1 MFKELVESGEYAMKV
16 YTDIILQAFAVFP
29 LLACGFTIPYIIYN
43 YHKYGSVLS
52 LRILIVYSFILYLL
66 CAYYLVILP
75 LPTKAEVVAMTGRR
89 AQLMPFRFVLDI
101 LKESHIVFSN
111 PASWLT
117 LINNQALFQVVFNV
131 VMTIPFGVYLRY
143 YFRRS
148 LKNTIMLS
156 FILSLFFEL
165 TQLSGLY
172 FIYPRGYRLF
182 DVDDLIANTLG
193 GVTGYYVIKPFMKLL
208 PTREELDKTS
218 FRRGQEV
225 SLGRR
230 FVAFIIDIS
239 FAGMLALIGAILI
252 PYQGNNRIMIY
263 FLAYFILLPI
273 LWRGITLGKR
283 IMRIKVKAKNGE
295 RAYWY
300 QILLRNICLWALL
313 YLTPLLIYEVGS
325 RVEGGVGKLIFYGL
339 LYGGWCFFLLFELV
353 MMTMHRSLFYEKISK
368 TKEISTI
375 EEKSRYDMG
384 V

>member
-1 MFKELVESGEYAMKV
+1 MIEELEERGEWDMEV
-16 YTDIILQAFAVFP
+16 YTDVILQAIAVFP
-29 LLACGFTIPYIIYN
+29 LLACGFTIPYIVYN

-75 LPTKAEVVAMTGRR
+75 LPTKAEVIAMTGPR
-89 AQLMPFRFVLDI
+89 AQLMPFHFIMDI

-143 YFRRS
+143 YFRCG
-148 LKNTIMLS
+148 LKNTIVLS
-156 FILSLFFEL
+156 FMLSLFFEL

-193 GVTGYYVIKPFMKLL
+193 GVTGYCAIKPFMKLL
-208 PTREELDKTS
+208 PTRKELDKTS
-218 FRRGQEV
+218 FRRGEEV

-230 FVAFIIDIS
+230 FMAFIIDIPS
-239 FAGMLALIGAILI
+239 AGILALIGSILF
-252 PYQGNNRIMIY
+252 PYHGNNRIMIY

-273 LWRGITLGKR
+273 IWRGITLGKR
-283 IMRIKVKAKNGE
+283 IMRIKVEAKNGKK
-295 RAYWY
+295 AYWY

-313 YLTPLLIYEVGS
+313 YFAPLLIYEVGS
-325 RVEGGVGKLIFYGL
+325 IVEGGLEKLIFYSL
-339 LYGGWCFFLLFELV
+339 FYGGWCFSLLFELV
-353 MMTMHRSLFYEKISK
+353 MMAMHRPLFYEKITK
-368 TKEISTI
+368 TREISTI
-375 EEKSRYDMG
+375 EDKSI
-384 V
+384 